1 MIFSKA
7 RAEHGCT
14 KCNVEIK
21 IGGIHLVKQRYG
33 YGIDRYCMPCVMAEL
48 RERFV
53 PNDTQSRIIDNE
65 K

>member
-7 RAEHGCT
+7 RAEHY
-14 KCNVEIK
+14 CNECHVCIK

-33 YGIDRYCMPCVMAEL
+33 YGTDRYCIPCVMKEM

-53 PNDTQSRIIDNE
+53 PNDTQSRVIDNE